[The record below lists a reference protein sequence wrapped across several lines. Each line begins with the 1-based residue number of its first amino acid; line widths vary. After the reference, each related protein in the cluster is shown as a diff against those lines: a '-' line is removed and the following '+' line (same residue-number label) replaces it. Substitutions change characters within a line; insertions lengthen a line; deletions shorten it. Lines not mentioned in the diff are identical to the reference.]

1 MLPTYKNHQ
10 IVLGTSLTQKDRGD
24 IIVARHE
31 GTLVIKRLIGLP
43 GDTIVQKNGNIYI
56 NGELLD
62 EPYIEEGRNEHS
74 KLIEWEYVLGN
85 DEYFYMGDNRDNS
98 YDCRAYGP
106 VNKSNILEEVI
117 KF

>member
-106 VNKSNILEEVI
+106 VNKSSILEEVI